1 MRLVLPTARSPTTL
15 ILSFRRR
22 IRKASASPLPASKAL
37 RDDYQPI
44 NSANRTLG
52 RDRTGGNPSRAHG
65 GIGFQAMDS
74 GGAKITLDQ
83 ESFKALAS
91 DVRVG
96 ILKRLDT
103 RRETVTDLS
112 NLLSLSKPTLLEHLE
127 KLQSAGLVKRVDEGR
142 KWIYY
147 ELSDK
152 GRKILH
158 PERVAITLVLGLAV
172 ALAAIGAFL
181 VISASSGGLGAAPM
195 YNASAPAASAPSTF
209 GVFDPLVGDLFLVVF
224 VSFVVAILVHAFLRR
239 RVRQRAPTKPF
250 SWWQVISSA
259 IGLILIIALLLAWP
273 RMLQAFR
280 VGQTAPTTGDAGAA
294 SGSGWPVAAGA
305 PLGLFLGLTVLVT
318 IVILVVLLR
327 RGAGVVEIE
336 AEPLE
341 DDPAARHA
349 AADAVQD
356 AIEELEVGGDVR
368 SVILACFRRFCALLG
383 ARGITAQ
390 DALTPRELEVL
401 AVERLHVSRE
411 ASETLTSL
419 FEEARYSEHPL
430 GEADRH
436 RAIESLAGIRVAL
449 GA

>member
-1 MRLVLPTARSPTTL
+1 MSARRLRTDVIRTWRGKAEWAVPLLLFLA
-15 ILSFRRR
+15 ILLV
-22 IRKASASPLPASKAL
+22 AAL
-37 RDDYQPI
+37 AF
-44 NSANRTLG
+44 NVANL
-52 RDRTGGNPSRAHG
+52 DTGGEAIPG
-65 GIGFQAMDS
+65 GGAS
-74 GGAKITLDQ
+74 GGT
-83 ESFKALAS
+83 E
-91 DVRVG
+91 
-96 ILKRLDT
+96 
-103 RRETVTDLS
+103 
-112 NLLSLSKPTLLEHLE
+112 P
-127 KLQSAGLVKRVDEGR
+127 SA
-142 KWIYY
+142 
-147 ELSDK
+147 
-152 GRKILH
+152 
-158 PERVAITLVLGLAV
+158 
-172 ALAAIGAFL
+172 
-181 VISASSGGLGAAPM
+181 
-195 YNASAPAASAPSTF
+195 F
-209 GVFDPLVGDLFLVVF
+209 GVFDPLLGDLFLVVF

-327 RGAGVVEIE
+327 RGAGIVEIE

-390 DALTPRELEVL
+390 DALTPRELELL